1 MMTGV
6 YTRDALYKTAKT
18 HSKRATRLHSC
29 ESICVIYYFR
39 TLYYVK
45 GRVHGLAHAHESK
58 CCFSPVYVVASMQAI
73 LFHNIVKEPIRSE

>member
-1 MMTGV
+1 MTGV

-39 TLYYVK
+39 TLYYVN
-45 GRVHGLAHAHESK
+45 LANAALVVIDISYLDNGVMK
-58 CCFSPVYVVASMQAI
+58 TPKRRFFYRLFLLVYVLAN
-73 LFHNIVKEPIRSE
+73 HY